1 MYDRFESSLVIVGGS
16 ANRQNKLRANSRKW
30 VRSSKI
36 ETPDYS
42 SKCKNGNTPPVSTK
56 SDDFSAGTTENL
68 ARHTK
73 FSQIFYLGTY
83 PTIFLLS
90 DKNYYGTVCTL
101 FGRILMLTSSLPSSK
116 FLLLRR
122 RQDWD
127 QKEKEPLPT
136 PMRCSDLP

>member
-1 MYDRFESSLVIVGGS
+1 MIWEGKIKFKSEKSLGKNDQPPDMWVMYDRFESSLVIVGGS

-42 SKCKNGNTPPVSTK
+42 SKCKKGNTPPVSTK

-73 FSQIFYLGTY
+73 FSQIFYLGT
-83 PTIFLLS
+83 
-90 DKNYYGTVCTL
+90 
-101 FGRILMLTSSLPSSK
+101 
-116 FLLLRR
+116 LRYFYLAI
-122 RQDWD
+122 
-127 QKEKEPLPT
+127 KIIMVLYVL
-136 PMRCSDLP
+136 CSDES